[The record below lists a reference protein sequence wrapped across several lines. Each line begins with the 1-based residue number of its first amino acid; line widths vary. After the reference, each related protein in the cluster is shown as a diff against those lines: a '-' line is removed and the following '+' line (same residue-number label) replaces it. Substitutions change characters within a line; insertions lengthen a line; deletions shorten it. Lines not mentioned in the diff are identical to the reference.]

1 MLTSG
6 QILQVLV
13 FCVPFYNFL
22 DQVVQRTVHSI
33 KSDTPLLDA
42 MITLKGEFTTLASA
56 ESADAVRSQLKQQQ
70 LEQYGDSVTP
80 NYVYKAIQNLPRFAS
95 MMVSSSSVSF
105 VDQN

>member
-1 MLTSG
+1 MLTCG

-22 DQVVQRTVHSI
+22 DQVAKRSVHSI

-42 MITLKGEFTTLASA
+42 MIEFMKEFKTLASA
-56 ESADAVRSQLKQQQ
+56 DSAEDVRALLKQQQ

-80 NYVYKAIQNLPRFAS
+80 DYVYKVVEKLPRFAS
-95 MMVSSSSVSF
+95 MRVSRTEDYV
-105 VDQN
+105 